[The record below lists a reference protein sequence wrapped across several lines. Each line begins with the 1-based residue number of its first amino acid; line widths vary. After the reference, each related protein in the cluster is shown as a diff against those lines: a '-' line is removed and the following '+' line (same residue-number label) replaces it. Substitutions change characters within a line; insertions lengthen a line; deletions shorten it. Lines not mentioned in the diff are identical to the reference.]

1 MQMARS
7 VKDSKLD
14 SRNARDGLKPRA
26 RPYYTTLIPG
36 ELHIGYRIRR
46 RKGRGAQGRW
56 TVRRYLGKD
65 ANGVGR
71 YQERDLGLADDHLD
85 ADGKTILDFKQAQ
98 KLANEWRRDSDGG
111 QPQPGGPTTVAS
123 AIERYFTFV
132 EQEGRPTRDA
142 RLRADLHILPSL
154 GSELVDTLTAE
165 RLRRWLADMA
175 KLPPRLRQKADATA
189 PRYKATTQDDE
200 NKRRRKSTSNRVLT
214 ILKAA
219 LNHAFDEG
227 HAKSNN
233 AWGRSLKPFKA
244 VDAAR
249 TRFLSVAEAKRLV
262 NSSEPDLR
270 NLIVAGLHTGARFG
284 ELARLTVADFNAD
297 AGTLAIWQ
305 SKSGKP
311 RQIYLNDEGGAF
323 FKQLTA
329 GRAGSEVMLR
339 KADGTPWQKSEYSRP
354 MAAAVA
360 RAKISPPI
368 SLHGLRHTAASLAIM
383 NGTPLQVVARNL
395 GHRDTRMVEAH
406 YGHLTDSYL
415 KDEIKKGAPTFGFA
429 KGGKVVALEKKSAAR

>member
-1 MQMARS
+1 MARS
-7 VKDSKLD
+7 VQDAKLD
-14 SRNARDGLKPRA
+14 SRNARDKLKPRA

-56 TVRRYLGKD
+56 LVRRYMGKD

-71 YQERDLGLADDHLD
+71 YQEQDIGLADDHLD

-98 KLANEWRRDSDGG
+98 RLANEWRRDNAG
-111 QPQPGGPTTVAS
+111 QPQPSGPLTVTA
-123 AIERYFTFV
+123 ALERYFTYID
-132 EQEGRPTRDA
+132 QEGRPTAEA
-142 RLRADLHILPSL
+142 RLRAKLHILPSL
-154 GSELVDTLTAE
+154 GKELVDALTTE

-175 KLPPRLRQKADATA
+175 KLPPRLRQKLDATA
-189 PRYKATTQDDE
+189 PRYKTITLDDE
-200 NKRRRKSTSNRVLT
+200 AKRRRKSTANRVLT

-219 LNHAFDEG
+219 LNHTFDEG

-249 TRFLSVAEAKRLV
+249 TRFLSVAEAKRLI
-262 NSSEPDLR
+262 NAAGPDFRRL
-270 NLIVAGLHTGARFG
+270 VQAGLCTGARVG
-284 ELARLTVADFNAD
+284 ELARLKVEDFNPD
-297 AGTLAIWQ
+297 AGTVAIWQ
-305 SKSGKP
+305 SKSGKS
-311 RQIYLNDEGGAF
+311 RQIYLTDEGVAF

-329 GRAGSEVMLR
+329 GRAGGEVTLS
-339 KADGTPWQKSEYSRP
+339 KADGTAWAKSEQSRP

-368 SLHGLRHTAASLAIM
+368 SFHGLRHSYASLAVM
-383 NGTPLQVVARNL
+383 EGVPLHVLARNL
-395 GHRDTRMVEAH
+395 GHVDDRMVQKH

-415 KDEIKKGAPTFGFA
+415 RDEIRKGAPTFGFA
-429 KGGKVVALEKKSAAR
+429 KGSKVVALEKSAGR